1 MYLRSTLRKL
11 RLARFVRNL
20 GGIPPPGPVSVT
32 SRYQDPIPRTSRPL
46 HQTGRLTDIDAGDAA
61 NLLRI
66 SFWFAP
72 ACILILSFFWY
83 FLWNRGSITGAQF
96 GILLVVDFPLAGVGV
111 LLINHLVSRSATAL
125 VDTIYAK
132 GNIPAPPTYPRQEL
146 LIARGEYR
154 QAAEYFRDHLMVAPE
169 DNEARL
175 RLAFLLETRLSDDAG
190 AEALYKEVR
199 LHQPSPR
206 EETSAANGLI
216 DLYRRTGR
224 VDRLR
229 VELARFAERYRG
241 TRAGEGA
248 RRELQELRATE
259 SGPQMAD
266 GSRQI

>member
-1 MYLRSTLRKL
+1 MT
-11 RLARFVRNL
+11 
-20 GGIPPPGPVSVT
+20 P
-32 SRYQDPIPRTSRPL
+32 RYQDPRPRVSKPVHR
-46 HQTGRLTDIDAGDAA
+46 TGRLTDIDAADAA

-83 FLWNRGSITGAQF
+83 FLWNKGVISGAQF

-111 LLINHLVSRSATAL
+111 LLINSLVSRSATAL
-125 VDTIYAK
+125 VDVIYSK
-132 GNIPAPPTYPRQEL
+132 GDIPAPPSYPRQEL

-154 QAAEYFRDHLMVAPE
+154 EAAEFYRDHLVVEPN

-190 AEALYKEVR
+190 AEAVYKEVR
-199 LHQPSPR
+199 SHQPSPR
-206 EETSAANGLI
+206 EAASAANGLI

-229 VELARFAERYRG
+229 VELARFAERYKG
-241 TRAGEGA
+241 TRAGDGAAKELAEFRRDSGASGEPAASPPHRRARPRESRPEG
-248 RRELQELRATE
+248 
-259 SGPQMAD
+259 
-266 GSRQI
+266 RQDQ